1 MHWKNNLA
9 IVLAATV
16 VSSAAHAESKSQYE
30 AFSARL
36 FAGDRTTALLK
47 LDACQQKSGSKIKG
61 KDIVGGIVVHSFM
74 KLSSPD
80 QSIIFSDVHLTVR
93 EDLTPILE
101 FIRYRVMP
109 DDSATIAIQILS
121 PRTYD
126 AITEKKVF
134 DCKLGDGLTF
144 AYGTT
149 Q

>member
-1 MHWKNNLA
+1 MHWKNKLA

-30 AFSARL
+30 AFSGRL
-36 FAGDRTTALLK
+36 FAGDRTTALLN

-61 KDIVGGIVVHSFM
+61 KDLVGGIVVHSFM
-74 KLSSPD
+74 KLSSSD

-144 AYGTT
+144 SYGTT

>member
-1 MHWKNNLA
+1 MHWKITLA
-9 IVLAATV
+9 IMLTTTV
-16 VSSAAHAESKSQYE
+16 VSGVAHAESKSQYE
-30 AFSARL
+30 AFSTHL
-36 FAGDRTTALLK
+36 IAGDRTTALLN
-47 LDACQQKSGSKIKG
+47 LDACQQKSGSKLKG
-61 KDIVGGIVVHSFM
+61 KSILGGVVVQSFM
-74 KLSSPD
+74 KLSNST
-80 QSIIFSDVHLTVR
+80 QSIVFSDAHMTVR

-109 DDSATIAIQILS
+109 DDSATVTVQILS

-144 AYGTT
+144 AYGTR